1 MAFNTWIKKWKSFFP
16 WKIASIVFLI
26 KRTFDGLSYYIV
38 SIFSIMQ
45 KKSSVILLQCVHT
58 VYYLRVSCIALQ
70 VFYDAVKK
78 KSIELRHI
86 KLDKSEIR
94 AVRNMNGEI
103 YFMSQNKVW
112 IIDFVWC
119 VTSKINITDH
129 IRHHMYC
136 FVLISGN
143 LLEVDWVYEHCDRI
157 SHIE

>member
-1 MAFNTWIKKWKSFFP
+1 MAFNTWTKKWKSFFP

-38 SIFSIMQ
+38 SIFTIIPKIQ
-45 KKSSVILLQCVHT
+45 VLLVFCCSAYIKFIT
-58 VYYLRVSCIALQ
+58 YALQ

-86 KLDKSEIR
+86 KVDNSEIR
-94 AVRNMNGEI
+94 AVRNLNGETF
-103 YFMSQNKVW
+103 FMSQNKVW
-112 IIDFVWC
+112 IIDFVGC

-143 LLEVDWVYEHCDRI
+143 LLEVDWIYEHCDWI